1 MMQEMVRRECGMSSS
16 FESGKENFQ
25 MKAEINCGDR
35 IHSYVKN
42 NRKKISKSMLEPEFL
57 DVIIDRFVDEKS
69 HVNCKD
75 REPPPFNRRM
85 LTHIALLKIQKRATL
100 EQLAILLKFLFPA
113 LGQPGIMEKFRKE
126 FLEVI
131 AKSKEIDA
139 RVDNDNITFTLKDD
153 FKEEILDEIRDCSLE
168 NLELVGKSLV
178 DESFFD
184 LVLPIFLT
192 AD

>member
-1 MMQEMVRRECGMSSS
+1 
-16 FESGKENFQ
+16 
-25 MKAEINCGDR
+25 
-35 IHSYVKN
+35 
-42 NRKKISKSMLEPEFL
+42 
-57 DVIIDRFVDEKS
+57 
-69 HVNCKD
+69 
-75 REPPPFNRRM
+75 
-85 LTHIALLKIQKRATL
+85 
-100 EQLAILLKFLFPA
+100 
-113 LGQPGIMEKFRKE
+113 MEKFRKE

-131 AKSKEIDA
+131 AKSKDIDA

-153 FKEEILDEIRDCSLE
+153 FREEILDEIRECSLE